1 MRQLL
6 TFLTMLGFAVL
17 FAGEFF
23 TTTTATASIVLLADS
38 DRVSVSNAD
47 SKRQLELVAPNIFT
61 VPNDSMSLPT
71 NTSATAPPLP
81 ITIPTDPPT
90 TTPLPTTTSTDT
102 PTNTPLP
109 TVTSTE
115 THTPI
120 PSTNTSTPTLTPSAT
135 MVAKIQIPPVGT
147 TTAAPVV
154 LTNTPTN
161 TPPMLI
167 ATETAVAP
175 QTVIGTLPD
184 TTVAIVIGMG
194 AIVAIVA
201 IVGWFMTSGLIPAR
215 QRPLVDNHH
224 QASYRSPH
232 QAENPKLPDLVQQS
246 EQKGIRILFLA
257 ANPSDEA
264 RLHTGEESRAMDE
277 ALQKSKYR
285 DLFDIK
291 FHDAVRPSDLAGLL
305 LRHQPHIVHFSGHGS
320 TSNAITFEDTNGK
333 SQPVSQQAISRL
345 FATLTDNIKCV
356 ILNACYSKV
365 QAEAIANHIDCVIGM
380 STAIEDRSAISFATT
395 FYRALGEGRN
405 IQTAFNLGC
414 VEINLNNTSE
424 EDIPQ
429 LIAHR
434 NDPNKIFL
442 TQSL

>member
-6 TFLTMLGFAVL
+6 TILTILGFAVL

-23 TTTTATASIVLLADS
+23 MTQTATASIVLLADS
-38 DRVSVSNAD
+38 DRVSVSGAD
-47 SKRQLELVAPNIFT
+47 SKRQVGLVAPNVFT

-71 NTSATAPPLP
+71 NTSTAAPPLP
-81 ITIPTDPPT
+81 T
-90 TTPLPTTTSTDT
+90 TTPTDTPSPTTTSTDT

-109 TVTSTE
+109 TVTNTE

-120 PSTNTSTPTLTPSAT
+120 PSTNTSTPTLTPSITIIAEAQS
-135 MVAKIQIPPVGT
+135 VPVDRT
-147 TTAAPVV
+147 TTPSAQ

-161 TPPMLI
+161 TPTQLI
-167 ATETAVAP
+167 AAGTAVAP
-175 QTVIGTLPD
+175 QSVAGILPNA
-184 TTVAIVIGMG
+184 TVAIVIGLS
-194 AIVAIVA
+194 AIVA
-201 IVGWFMTSGLIPAR
+201 IVGWFITSGFMLMR
-215 QRPLVDNHH
+215 RRLGNNK
-224 QASYRSPH
+224 QAAYRSPH
-232 QAENPKLPDLVQQS
+232 QAENPKLTAFVQQA
-246 EQKGIRILFLA
+246 EHRVIRILFLA

-264 RLHTGEESRAMDE
+264 RLHTGEESRAIDE

-320 TSNAITFEDTNGK
+320 ALNAIIFEDTNGK

-380 STAIEDRSAISFATT
+380 STTIEDRSAISFATT

-434 NDPNKIFL
+434 NDPNRIFL